1 VTSLKRTTGDG
12 TTGAGGAVPRGSAQ
26 RGPATASGQAR
37 RATGGQQARP
47 LVSFGSAGTAAAPA
61 GTASPGIS
69 AAGVS
74 GAPPG
79 IASPPRPGT
88 RAGRR
93 PAAQPPARRGAGEL
107 FTRYTRS
114 YLKGREGQ
122 QVTILAAGCTTA
134 GDLVDGGFPAGG
146 DVVVTL
152 IDDDQPSTLAAAAV
166 LPGLPGATL
175 GDLRSVPLAP
185 RAFDIVHCASLLE
198 RIEHAELV
206 LDRLLAALKPG
217 GLLLLRCC
225 DASSAAGFL
234 DRALPAVARR
244 MIWRRR
250 RPGEPG
256 PHRAVYERLTSASG
270 LQAFIKMRGLVT
282 AERQVLGGLAGGLPA
297 GPPGFQAAQKLV
309 ARLSF
314 GRFTDAHEEILF
326 VLRKPENRFARIL
339 LSTARAPGP
348 PRSRRRAAWPG
359 GHGAC
364 TLRHAWRV
372 PGAGDGPAELAGG
385 RRRWM

>member
-1 VTSLKRTTGDG
+1 M
-12 TTGAGGAVPRGSAQ
+12 GAAA
-26 RGPATASGQAR
+26 AASGR
-37 RATGGQQARP
+37 
-47 LVSFGSAGTAAAPA
+47 
-61 GTASPGIS
+61 
-69 AAGVS
+69 
-74 GAPPG
+74 PPG
-79 IASPPRPGT
+79 VASPPRPGT
-88 RAGRR
+88 AAGPR
-93 PAAQPPARRGAGEL
+93 PAQPPVRRGAGEL

-122 QVTILAAGCTTA
+122 QVTILTAGCTTA

-152 IDDDQPSTLAAAAV
+152 IDDDQPSTRAATAA
-166 LPGLPGATL
+166 LPGLRGAIL

-185 RAFDIVHCASLLE
+185 RSFDIVHCASLLE

-206 LDRLLAALKPG
+206 LDRLLSALKPG

-256 PHRAVYERLTSASG
+256 PHRAVYERLASASG

-282 AERQVLGGLAGGLPA
+282 AERQVLGGLAGGLPP
-297 GPPGFQAAQKLV
+297 GPPGFRAAQNLV

-314 GRFTDAHEEILF
+314 GRLTAAHEELLF
-326 VLRKPENRFARIL
+326 VLRKPEDRFARIL
-339 LSTARAPGP
+339 LSTAREAGAPRGTGR
-348 PRSRRRAAWPG
+348 PRPRRRAAWPG

-364 TLRHAWRV
+364 TLGHAWPV
-372 PGAGDGPAELAGG
+372 PGAGDGPAELAG

>member
-1 VTSLKRTTGDG
+1 VTSLKRTPGDG
-12 TTGAGGAVPRGSAQ
+12 TTGAGSGSVPRGSAK

-37 RATGGQQARP
+37 RATGGQQGRP
-47 LVSFGSAGTAAAPA
+47 LVTFGSAGTAAAPA
-61 GTASPGIS
+61 GTASPGIG
-69 AAGVS
+69 AGAGVS

-79 IASPPRPGT
+79 IASPPRPGP
-88 RAGRR
+88 APGRR
-93 PAAQPPARRGAGEL
+93 AVAQPVRRGAAEL
-107 FTRYTRS
+107 FTRHARS

-122 QVTILAAGCTTA
+122 PVTILAAGCTTA
-134 GDLVDGGFPAGG
+134 GDLAAGGFPAGG

-152 IDDDQPSTLAAAAV
+152 IDDDQPSTRAAAAAV
-166 LPGLPGATL
+166 PGLRGATL

-198 RIEHAELV
+198 RIDHAELV
-206 LDRLLAALKPG
+206 LDRLLSALKPG

-256 PHRAVYERLTSASG
+256 PHRAVYERLASADG

-297 GPPGFQAAQKLV
+297 GPPGFQAAQNLV
-309 ARLSF
+309 ARLSL
-314 GRFTDAHEEILF
+314 GRLTAAHEELLF

-339 LSTARAPGP
+339 
-348 PRSRRRAAWPG
+348 
-359 GHGAC
+359 
-364 TLRHAWRV
+364 
-372 PGAGDGPAELAGG
+372 
-385 RRRWM
+385 